1 MGANQ
6 YSYIVVIYKL
16 KGGGGMH
23 FINFYF
29 YLYAKGI
36 ESLPQT
42 LIFESLYLNNPT
54 GPDIVD
60 FTQAPS
66 NAYISTLSKF

>member
-1 MGANQ
+1 
-6 YSYIVVIYKL
+6 
-16 KGGGGMH
+16 MH

-66 NAYISTLSKF
+66 NSYISTLSKF

>member
-16 KGGGGMH
+16 KGGGYA
-23 FINFYF
+23 FYKFLF

-66 NAYISTLSKF
+66 NSYISTLSKF